1 MLDVASEVCVY
12 TKGKPRHFETW
23 WWNKDVDVTLCRKKD
38 FVRIWKQSRNEED
51 RKKYCET
58 KKLVKRVVYMA
69 MDQKA
74 REAAENVDLCRDG
87 RELFRIAKQRA
98 GEKRDVVGV
107 SCLKDESGAVKVS
120 VDDQKKI
127 WKEHMEKL
135 VNVENGVIALTL

>member
-1 MLDVASEVCVY
+1 
-12 TKGKPRHFETW
+12 
-23 WWNKDVDVTLCRKKD
+23 
-38 FVRIWKQSRNEED
+38 
-51 RKKYCET
+51 
-58 KKLVKRVVYMA
+58 

-74 REAAENVDLCRDG
+74 WEVVEKVDLCCAG

-107 SCLKDESGAVKVS
+107 SCLKDESGMVKVS

-135 VNVENGVIALTL
+135 MHVANEWSDIDASICLFLFIYSLFKVDNSKNR